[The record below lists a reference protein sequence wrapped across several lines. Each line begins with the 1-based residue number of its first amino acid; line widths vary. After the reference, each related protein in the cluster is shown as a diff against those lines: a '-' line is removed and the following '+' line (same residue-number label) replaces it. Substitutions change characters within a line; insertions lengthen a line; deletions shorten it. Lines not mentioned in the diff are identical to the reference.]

1 MVPLR
6 ANRRSMPADADLV
19 ASARAGDRRAFAALV
34 ERHYGMLLAT
44 CRRAAADAEIGADA
58 AQEAVVTALL
68 GLDRLRRDERFS
80 AWLIGIGLN
89 VCRRALQERARWAA
103 LDRVDEPVAPGPGPD
118 EAAHAAR
125 IADQVRAAIAQL
137 PPGQRAAVTLFHL
150 GGLSHSEVA
159 EHLDTRPGAV
169 KTRLHKAR
177 ATLRR
182 ALTDVHR
189 EEFAMPAAVP
199 MRVADVRRPAERPER
214 RIVVLEE
221 IDGPRR
227 LPIWIGT
234 PEAAALVAVLE
245 EVELP
250 RPGPFHLAEALLDA
264 AGARVAE
271 VRVSRLV
278 EHTYY
283 ATAILGDGSDVD
295 ARPSDALALAL
306 VAGAPIAVEAEV
318 LEASARFEQTRPDF
332 AAEATGPGDGA
343 SVLADE
349 VRGRLADLARELAA
363 LSEPGASPP

>member
-1 MVPLR
+1 
-6 ANRRSMPADADLV
+6 MPQCDAHLV
-19 ASARAGDRRAFAALV
+19 AAARRGDRDAFAALV
-34 ERHYGMLLAT
+34 ERHYGLLRST
-44 CRRAAADAEIGADA
+44 CRRATGDADTGADA
-58 AQEAVVTALL
+58 AQEAVATALL
-68 GLDRLRRDERFS
+68 GLDRLRHDDRFG

-103 LDRVDEPVAPGPGPD
+103 LDGLDPAAPDPGPD
-118 EAAHAAR
+118 EAAHACW
-125 IADQVRAAIAQL
+125 IAAQVRAAIAEL

-150 GGLSHSEVA
+150 GGLSHAEVA
-159 EHLDTRPGAV
+159 GKLETRPGAV

-189 EEFAMPAAVP
+189 EEFGMPAAVR

-214 RIVVLEE
+214 RIVVLAEL
-221 IDGPRR
+221 DGSRR

-250 RPGPFHLAEALLDA
+250 RPGPYHFAEALLQA

-278 EHTYY
+278 EHTFY
-283 ATAILGDGSDVD
+283 ATAVLADGSEVD
-295 ARPSDALALAL
+295 ARPSDALTLAL
-306 VAGAPIAVEAEV
+306 VAGAPIAVEPAV
-318 LEASARFEQTRPDF
+318 LEASARFEQARPEF
-332 AAEATGPGDGA
+332 AAQATGAGDGA
-343 SVLADE
+343 SILADE
-349 VRGRLADLARELAA
+349 VRARLADLARELAE

>member
-1 MVPLR
+1 MVRLR
-6 ANRRSMPADADLV
+6 ANPRSTSTDADLV
-19 ASARAGDRRAFAALV
+19 ADARDGDRRAFAALV
-34 ERHYGMLLAT
+34 DRHYATLVAT
-44 CRRAAADAEIGADA
+44 CRRAAGDAEIGADA

-68 GLDRLRRDERFS
+68 GLDRLRHDDRFG

-89 VCRRALQERARWAA
+89 VCRRALRERARWAA
-103 LDRVDEPVAPGPGPD
+103 LDGADMVAPGPAPD

-125 IADQVRAAIAQL
+125 IAEQVRAAIAEL
-137 PPGQRAAVTLFHL
+137 PPGQRAAVALFHL
-150 GGLSHSEVA
+150 GGLSHHEVA
-159 EHLDTRPGAV
+159 ERLDTRPGAV

-177 ATLRR
+177 VALRR

-189 EEFAMPAAVP
+189 EEFAMPTAVP

-221 IDGPRR
+221 IQGPRR
-227 LPIWIGT
+227 LPIWIGA

-250 RPGPFHLAEALLDA
+250 RPGPFHLADALVQA
-264 AGARVAE
+264 AGGRVAA

-278 EHTYY
+278 ENTFY
-283 ATAILGDGSDVD
+283 ATTVLADGSEVD
-295 ARPSDALALAL
+295 ARPSDALTLAL
-306 VAGAPIAVEAEV
+306 VADAPIAVEPAV
-318 LEASARFEQTRPDF
+318 LEASARFERARPDYV
-332 AAEATGPGDGA
+332 AEATGPGDGA

-349 VRGRLADLARELAA
+349 VRARLADVARELAA